1 MNLLWYSPTLFR
13 VLQSVGTLVFW
24 SMISRA
30 GAFFLHVFVAF
41 PLPSKFVF
49 KDVCR
54 LDWIHVSHKG
64 SFLQFQFFQKADDN
78 KKVVYTWSNTW
89 FLRTNLVTSNGGN
102 NPRLLW
108 SSNELETS
116 VGCKTLCTRQ
126 LVMTWVYGATSFQSL
141 YSRWVMSI
149 STFPKDHHHYL
160 LMKRSGGRE
169 REAENINLG
178 HTVNPL
184 LWAHPPCTHISPV
197 RLSNSPDISFRGAW
211 RVLRLLID
219 LRLSSVS
226 CFPNGSSWHT
236 LIPGSGALYSF
247 SSSCSIFKPLLW
259 SIYFTC
265 SVTLEFILSIFTAV
279 TLVKAIIVPTSS
291 LIYLGK
297 GLPSSNQMQ
306 FWSCHL
312 PA

>member
-1 MNLLWYSPTLFR
+1 MNLLWYSPTLLC
-13 VLQSVGTLVFW
+13 VLQSVGALVFW

-30 GAFFLHVFVAF
+30 GAFFLHVFAAF
-41 PLPSKFVF
+41 PLPFKFVL

-54 LDWIHVSHKG
+54 LDWIQVSHKG

-102 NPRLLW
+102 NPRFLW
-108 SSNELETS
+108 SSNELEPH
-116 VGCKTLCTRQ
+116 VGCKTLCAWQ
-126 LVMTWVYGATSFQSL
+126 LVMTWVYGAASFRSL
-141 YSRWVMSI
+141 YPRWVMSI
-149 STFPKDHHHYL
+149 STFPKNHHHYL

-178 HTVNPL
+178 HTINPL
-184 LWAHPPCTHISPV
+184 PWAHPAPTYPTV
-197 RLSNSPDISFRGAW
+197 RLSNSPDISFWRAW
-211 RVLRLLID
+211 RVLKLMID
-219 LRLSSVS
+219 LRLSSGS

-236 LIPGSGALYSF
+236 FIPGSGALHTL
-247 SSSCSIFKPLLW
+247 SSSCSIFKPPLW

-265 SVTLEFILSIFTAV
+265 SVTLEFFLLSIFTAV
-279 TLVKAIIVPTSS
+279 TLVKASIIPTSS

-297 GLPSSNQMQ
+297 GSPSSNQMQ
-306 FWSCHL
+306 LWSCHL